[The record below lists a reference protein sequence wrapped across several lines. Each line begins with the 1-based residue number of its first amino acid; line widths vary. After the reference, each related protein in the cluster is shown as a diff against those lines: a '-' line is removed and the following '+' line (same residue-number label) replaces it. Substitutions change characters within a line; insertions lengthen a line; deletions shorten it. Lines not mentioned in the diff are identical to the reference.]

1 MYRFTFGEVILY
13 GVSPLH
19 KTKYFLD
26 DFISFIRGLSNRVA
40 SHSDL
45 ITLRRAIR
53 FLLIHVFFIYK
64 LYIVIGVYVNGKKT
78 DFPLF

>member
-1 MYRFTFGEVILY
+1 MYRFTCGEVVLY

-19 KTKYFLD
+19 KTKYFLG
-26 DFISFIRGLSNRVA
+26 DFISFVRSLSNRVA

-53 FLLIHVFFIYK
+53 FLLIHIFLFIN
-64 LYIVIGVYVNGKKT
+64 YI
-78 DFPLF
+78 